1 MGLSD
6 GQGTVHKLHY
16 LVIET
21 FGYLVKIYNL
31 AILKNGLNL
40 QIHIPYPRHYKP
52 RLVFFFTHFSLRL
65 RLIMQS
71 GH

>member
-21 FGYLVKIYNL
+21 CEYLVKIYNL
-31 AILKNGLNL
+31 AILKNGGLNL
-40 QIHIPYPRHYKP
+40 QIHIPYTRHHKP
-52 RLVFFFTHFSLRL
+52 L
-65 RLIMQS
+65 LIAS
-71 GH
+71 RS